1 MSYKKL
7 IIEFVEEL
15 QTVLDIIFEDSRRR
29 NVLLVSVILLFITLL
44 ILPADVT
51 VHGIVAWILLG
62 LIFFLFNKRGE
73 FVKYFI
79 LFSGL
84 FISLRYFIWRTLYT
98 INTEDPVNFTASF
111 LLYLAELYG
120 IIVYT
125 LGVFISMKPLNRKI
139 IPLPDDVSK
148 LPTVDI
154 FIPTYNEPPEI
165 VKITALAAAN
175 MDYPDDKF
183 KVYILDDGGT
193 DQKLNDPDPEKRK
206 ANRKRAEELRK
217 IAEEIPNVYYLTR
230 KRNLHAKAG
239 NINEALKKTN
249 GDLILI
255 LDCDHIPSRDF
266 LKNTVGWFI
275 RRPKLFLLQTPHF
288 FYNPDPVE
296 KNLDIFREV
305 PSENEMFYKYIQK
318 GLDFW
323 EASFFCGSAALL
335 RRKYL
340 EEVGGIAGETIT
352 EDAETALELHSK
364 GYESAYIDKP
374 MIFGLNPETYSAF
387 VIQRVRWSQGMIQI
401 FLLKNPLLR
410 KGLKWYQKIG
420 YLNSSFFWFFS
431 FSRVVFLIAPL
442 LYLMFGM
449 RIYMANIKEVFAYA
463 FSHFLGSVIV
473 SNYLYG
479 KVRWNFFSEIYELI
493 QSIYTFPAVL
503 KVFLNPR
510 APEFGVTPKGENLAR
525 DFVSPFYKPFFVL
538 FHLNLLSYL
547 FAIYRWMNYID
558 ERGTVIITVYWNL
571 LNTIFLMAALVIIR
585 EKRQLRQ
592 FYRIPVKDEAVIMDA
607 QKRTYFANVEDIS
620 LGGVRLKLLEKS
632 DFKEGEKIDIIFYT
646 VMDEREVLTAEIV
659 KVREELFQHLHCKFV
674 INTQEEL
681 SRLVKVVHGSSI
693 RWEHFKEVDH
703 KTPIGALIY
712 ILRKTLKYFP
722 ESYRM
727 ELKGFLNELREKIL
741 SIRIRYREG

>member
-1 MSYKKL
+1 MNYKKL
-7 IIEFVEEL
+7 IAEFIEEI
-15 QTVLDIIFEDSRRR
+15 QTVFDIIFGDSRRG
-29 NVLLVSVILLFITLL
+29 NILLISTILLFIILL

-51 VHGIVAWILLG
+51 VHGIVAWTLLG
-62 LIFFLFNKRGE
+62 LIFLLFNKKSE
-73 FVKYFI
+73 FIKYFI

-98 INTEDPVNFTASF
+98 INTEDPVNFAASF
-111 LLYLAELYG
+111 LLYLAEFYG
-120 IIVYT
+120 IVVYT

-193 DQKLNDPDPEKRK
+193 DQKLNDPDPEKRE
-206 ANRKRAEELRK
+206 ANRKRAEELKK

-387 VIQRVRWSQGMIQI
+387 VIQRVRWSQGMVQI

-410 KGLKWYQKIG
+410 KGLKWYQKLG

-431 FSRVVFLIAPL
+431 FSRVFFLIAPF

-449 RIYMANIKEVFAYA
+449 RIYMANMKEVFAYA
-463 FSHFLGSVIV
+463 FSHFFGAVIV

-493 QSIYTFPAVL
+493 QSIYTFPAIL

-547 FAIYRWMNYID
+547 FAIYRWINYVD

-693 RWEHFKEVDH
+693 RWEHFKDVDH
-703 KTPIGALIY
+703 KTPIGALTY

-722 ESYRM
+722 ESYKM
-727 ELKGFLNELREKIL
+727 ELREFLNELRGRIL
-741 SIRIRYREG
+741 SIRITHREG